1 MGRFNEK
8 DFQFAQ
14 AWRPTASDIL
24 EGTVVERSS
33 RVTDYGE
40 YPILTLETEAGRIK
54 GGELVSGEVAC
65 MVYIR
70 HSRTRLRIR
79 TPSRAIM
86 WGFCFRASF
95 TATMPTISTATG

>member
-70 HSRTRLRIR
+70 H
-79 TPSRAIM
+79 
-86 WGFCFRASF
+86 
-95 TATMPTISTATG
+95 